1 MSDKC
6 VMKINCDNDDF
17 VAGEVLTGL
26 SAGKLFVMH

>member
-17 VAGEVLTGL
+17 ETGEVLTGL
-26 SAGKLFVMH
+26 SAGKIV

>member
-17 VAGEVLTGL
+17 ETGEVLTGL
-26 SAGKLFVMH
+26 CWKII